1 MTYECDA
8 SNLEKYAVIIFTI
21 YFDCNFKYSED
32 KLASFPKSPF
42 LMAAQTS
49 MWAVG
54 RVGYFQSII

>member
-32 KLASFPKSPF
+32 KLASFPKNPF
-42 LMAAQTS
+42 
-49 MWAVG
+49 
-54 RVGYFQSII
+54 